1 MSLRRIGVL
10 LSKDFIQGPKNFIFI
25 YAIVF
30 PVVISLVLSVVFG
43 TLFAETPKLG
53 ISDEGN
59 SQLTGSLAG
68 LDSIISKEYAT
79 TAGLKEAVESGAV
92 DMGIVLPQ
100 GFDSAVSRG
109 EITEITAYIWGESL
123 AKNRG
128 ILGVIIVNQVRDQ
141 LGQAVP
147 LEIEA
152 VNLGDAE
159 SIPWE
164 DRILPMIILYAVII
178 GGAMLPATALVE
190 EKQKRTL
197 KALLVTPVSLEEVYV
212 SKGLLGVILSLFM
225 GVFVLI
231 LNQAFGVQPFLL
243 IMVLALGSLLAASF
257 GLILGAFAKNI
268 TTLFATIKLLGIV
281 LFGPAIVFLFPEIP
295 QWIGRIFPTY
305 YIIQPVVEITQ
316 QGGTWP
322 DVALEVFILIGFIL
336 AGFAAVALVLRRLKR
351 QEI

>member
-25 YAIVF
+25 LVIILPIVM
-30 PVVISLVLSVVFG
+30 SLVLSAIFG
-43 TLFAETPKLG
+43 TLFTETPKLG
-53 ISDEGN
+53 ITDEGS
-59 SQLTGSLAG
+59 SQLTSSLAE
-68 LDSIISKEYAT
+68 LDSIISKEYSST
-79 TAGLKEAVESGAV
+79 IELKEAVESGAV
-92 DMGIVLPQ
+92 DMGIVLPK
-100 GFDSAVSRG
+100 GFDSAVNQG
-109 EITEITAYIWGESL
+109 EISEITAYIWGESL

-128 ILGVIIVNQVRDQ
+128 TLGVTIVNLVRDQ

-164 DRILPMIILYAVII
+164 DRILPIIILYAVIF
-178 GGAMLPATALVE
+178 GGSMLPASALVDE
-190 EKQKRTL
+190 RQKRTL
-197 KALLVTPVSLEEVYV
+197 KALIVTPTSLEDVYI

-231 LNQAFGVQPFLL
+231 LNQAFGVQPLL
-243 IMVLALGSLLAASF
+243 LVIVLALGSLLAACL

-268 TTLFATIKLLGIV
+268 TNLFATMKLLGIV
-281 LFGPAIVFLFPEIP
+281 LFSPAIVYMFPEIP

-305 YIIQPVVEITQ
+305 YIVQPVVEISQ
-316 QGGTWP
+316 RGAGWS

-336 AGFAAVALVLRRLKR
+336 AGFAAVALVVKRLKR
-351 QEI
+351 QEV